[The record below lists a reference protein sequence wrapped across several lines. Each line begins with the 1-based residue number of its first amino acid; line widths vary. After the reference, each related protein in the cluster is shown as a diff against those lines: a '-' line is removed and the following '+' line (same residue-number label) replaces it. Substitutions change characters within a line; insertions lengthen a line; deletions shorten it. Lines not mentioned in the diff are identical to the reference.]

1 MQSVRLNEIYQQYS
15 DDIQFFLIYIRE
27 AHAADRWQTPQNLY
41 EDIIFDEPTTDD
53 ARAEIGHACQI
64 GLDLKYPMLIDSI
77 DNDVDNKYIGA
88 PIRLYVIDGAGKL
101 TYVGDRGPRGFD
113 TEAWVGAIE
122 QQIKAPATA

>member
-1 MQSVRLNEIYQQYS
+1 MQAVRLNEIYQQYN
-15 DDIQFFLIYIRE
+15 DDIEFFLIYIRE

-53 ARAEIGHACQI
+53 ARAEVAHACQI

-77 DNDVDNKYIGA
+77 DNDVEEKYISQ
-88 PIRLYVIDGAGKL
+88 PIRLYVIDRGGTL

-113 TEAWVGAIE
+113 TDSWVGAIE
-122 QQIKAPATA
+122 QQIKATADA

>member
-1 MQSVRLNEIYQQYS
+1 MQAVRLNEIYRQYS
-15 DDIQFFLIYIRE
+15 DDIQFFLIYIHE
-27 AHAADRWQTPQNLY
+27 AHAHDGWQTPQNLY

-53 ARAEIGHACQI
+53 ERAEVGHACQI

-113 TEAWVGAIE
+113 TDSWVGAIE
-122 QQIKAPATA
+122 QQIKATADA

>member
-1 MQSVRLNEIYQQYS
+1 MQAVRLNEIYQQYN

-27 AHAADRWQTPQNLY
+27 AHAADGWQTPQNLY
-41 EDIIFDEPTTDD
+41 EDIIFNEPTTDD
-53 ARAEIGHACQI
+53 ERAEVGHACQI

-88 PIRLYVIDGAGKL
+88 PIRLYVIDGAGKI

-113 TEAWVGAIE
+113 TDTWVTAIK
-122 QQIKAPATA
+122 QQIKATADA